1 MAIRKA
7 TAGDLDA
14 VAAIF
19 SEIHTAEE
27 NGLVTIG
34 WKREIYPTA
43 ATASMALDRGDLFVE
58 EDEGEIVGTGIIN
71 QQQVE
76 SYYGANWRYAASDD
90 EVMVLHTLVITPKAA
105 GKGYGRKFVAFYED
119 YARSHGCRF
128 LRIDTNE
135 KNTNARA
142 LYGKLGYEEVDV
154 VPCEFN
160 GLKGVHLVLLEKR
173 LAEEG

>member
-7 TAGDLDA
+7 TAADLDA

-27 NGLVTIG
+27 NGLVTVG

-43 ATASMALDRGDLFVE
+43 ETARMALTRGDLFVE
-58 EDEGEIVGTGIIN
+58 EDEGKIVGTGIIN

-76 SYYGANWRYAASDD
+76 SYHGANWRYAASDD

-128 LRIDTNE
+128 LRMDTNE
-135 KNTNARA
+135 KNANARA

-160 GLKGVHLVLLEKR
+160 GIEGVHLVLLEKR
-173 LAEEG
+173 IGL